1 MTVNAFLTAKQISS
15 LTVPL
20 LVRSIVLPN
29 TVSMIP
35 AGEYSGPNGGTI
47 SVRTRA
53 VMAART
59 QTTART
65 QIVWDDLT
73 EAGVDVAVTHYYN
86 ANKVADEDLTL
97 KLVDFG
103 AQVLAP
109 MIDGIAV
116 AVEGNLAAT
125 MNGLSAAASQ
135 FALAPT
141 AADTIAQLLKARQA
155 LTVANVPAGD
165 RFLAVSP
172 DIATRMLS
180 VPDYTKINESGD
192 SSALRDA
199 TIGRLYGFTVVE
211 SNALTA
217 GSAVA
222 YHRSA
227 LAFANFTPQPTGSGP
242 GVDLAVASSQGIT
255 MRTALQ
261 WLPDFLSMGVVV
273 QAFGGSGVID
283 ATRAYRITTATS

>member
-35 AGEYSGPNGGTI
+35 GGEYSGPNGGTI

-97 KLVDFG
+97 KLIDFG

-116 AVEGNLAAT
+116 AVEGNLAAS
-125 MNGLSAAASQ
+125 MNGVTAAATQ
-135 FALAPT
+135 FAFVPT
-141 AADTIAQLLKARQA
+141 QADTIARLLEARKA

-165 RFLAVSP
+165 RYLAVSP
-172 DIATRMLS
+172 DVTNRILSIPDFTR
-180 VPDYTKINESGD
+180 VDAAGNDT
-192 SSALRDA
+192 ALRDA
-199 TIGRLYGFTVVE
+199 TVGRLFGFTVVE

-227 LAFANFTPQPTGSGP
+227 FAFANFTPQPTGSGP

-261 WLPDFLSMGVVV
+261 WLPDFLSMGVVI

-283 ATRAYRITTATS
+283 ATRAYRITAATS